1 MSSNES
7 TGATHYGRNTGRVA
21 AEFHLPVSTG
31 VESERLVCRIE
42 PYHGDV
48 TVRQAWRGPMKP
60 FRATRETALKQS
72 RRSIE
77 VIDEQR
83 SSFNACGEVLSGPR
97 GPH

>member
-1 MSSNES
+1 MPSNES

-21 AEFHLPVSTG
+21 TEFLLPVSTG

-42 PYHGDV
+42 PHHGDV
-48 TVRQAWRGPMKP
+48 TVRQGWRGPMKP

-77 VIDEQR
+77 AVDEQR
-83 SSFNACGEVLSGPR
+83 SSFNACGEVLFGPR